1 MCIAVIFTDLFILFL
16 HIHNFFISLFWVRDL
31 GKQMLL
37 IFYTSGTHKLLIR
50 DTIIHWIRVIQITVD
65 RPQSIACF
73 VRYYSVTR
81 SNRLNVHDC
90 AYVWIRTDIQQY
102 EIIWN
107 SLWAAHYW
115 TYISI
120 IVMKS
125 KTCVC
130 VFLLHLVCLSWVNCR
145 TRVWCLI
152 GDKAKDSVSQFP
164 KSGINKL

>member
-81 SNRLNVHDC
+81 SNRLTTIVHMC
-90 AYVWIRTDIQQY
+90 ESGLTS
-102 EIIWN
+102 N
-107 SLWAAHYW
+107 S
-115 TYISI
+115 
-120 IVMKS
+120 MKS
-125 KTCVC
+125 FEI
-130 VFLLHLVCLSWVNCR
+130 VFELHIIEHISL
-145 TRVWCLI
+145 
-152 GDKAKDSVSQFP
+152 
-164 KSGINKL
+164 